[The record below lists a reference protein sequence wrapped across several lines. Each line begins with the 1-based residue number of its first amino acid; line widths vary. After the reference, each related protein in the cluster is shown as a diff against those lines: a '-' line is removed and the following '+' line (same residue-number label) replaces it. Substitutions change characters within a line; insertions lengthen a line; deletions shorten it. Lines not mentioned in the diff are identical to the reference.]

1 MMRVIWVRVVW
12 GNLNSGS
19 DMGENKSITK
29 S

>member
-19 DMGENKSITK
+19 DIGENKSITK